1 MKIEDL
7 FKETMSNATQKAPD
21 DLWNKIQN
29 NLNQTPQSTN
39 IDTNAQNI
47 ITNASSTFS
56 TTLIKVVATTLSIAA
71 ASVGGY
77 LIYDNLKENEEPLP
91 EITQTK
97 IETPKKIE
105 ATIDSIT
112 PIVPK
117 SIPFQKQETIEI
129 ETPIEIKTIDTTTTP
144 IPESQAKQENIIV
157 IPQQPKIEPTPTQS
171 QIAENKPIEEN
182 IIKEEQTVQTKKE
195 EFNPNIRRP
204 NFISPNNDG
213 INDVFRI
220 DNLEAYPDNEIVIF
234 DKTGKIIFQAAPY
247 NNDWD
252 AANIQQGTYF
262 YKLLI
267 KEGQNKKI
275 FKGSITIML

>member
-56 TTLIKVVATTLSIAA
+56 TTLIKVVATTFSIAA

-97 IETPKKIE
+97 IETPKKFE

-117 SIPFQKQETIEI
+117 STPFQKQETIEI

-144 IPESQAKQENIIV
+144 IPEPQAKQENII
-157 IPQQPKIEPTPTQS
+157 IAPQQTKIESTPTPLQTT
-171 QIAENKPIEEN
+171 ENKPTEDN
-182 IIKEEQTVQTKKE
+182 IIKEEQPVQTKKE

-234 DKTGKIIFQAAPY
+234 DKKGRIVFQAAPY
-247 NNDWD
+247 NNDWG

-275 FKGSITIML
+275 FNGSITIML

>member
-77 LIYDNLKENEEPLP
+77 LIYDNINQNKESQPT
-91 EITQTK
+91 ITQTK

-105 ATIDSIT
+105 TTIDSIT
-112 PIVPK
+112 PIAPK

-144 IPESQAKQENIIV
+144 IPEPQAKQENIIV
-157 IPQQPKIEPTPTQS
+157 IPQQTKIEPTTTPLQTT
-171 QIAENKPIEEN
+171 ENKPIEEN
-182 IIKEEQTVQTKKE
+182 ITKEEQPVQTKIE

>member
-7 FKETMSNATQKAPD
+7 FKEKMNNASVEAPSN
-21 DLWNKIQN
+21 LWNKIQN
-29 NLNQTPQSTN
+29 NLNQAPQNTN
-39 IDTNAQNI
+39 IDTNSQNI
-47 ITNASSTFS
+47 ITNASSAIS
-56 TTLIKVVATTLSIAA
+56 TTLTKVVVTTIGVVATSI
-71 ASVGGY
+71 GGY
-77 LIYDNLKENEEPLP
+77 LIYDNLSENEN
-91 EITQTK
+91 
-97 IETPKKIE
+97 TP
-105 ATIDSIT
+105 T
-112 PIVPK
+112 PITLTKTEKPLK
-117 SIPFQKQETIEI
+117 NET
-129 ETPIEIKTIDTTTTP
+129 TIDTTTLIATQPSHTTTQKIAEPIITIENTP
-144 IPESQAKQENIIV
+144 IDTITTIIET
-157 IPQQPKIEPTPTQS
+157 PQPKHEAIIAPTPQTKPEPTPTQS
-171 QIAENKPIEEN
+171 QIAENKPTEEN
-182 IIKEEQTVQTKKE
+182 IVKEEQPVQTKIE

-213 INDVFRI
+213 INDVFKI

-234 DKTGKIIFQAAPY
+234 DKNGRIVFQAAPY

>member
-77 LIYDNLKENEEPLP
+77 LIYDNINQNKESQPT
-91 EITQTK
+91 ITQTK

-144 IPESQAKQENIIV
+144 IPEPQAKQENIIV
-157 IPQQPKIEPTPTQS
+157 IPQQTKIEPTTTPLQTT
-171 QIAENKPIEEN
+171 ENKPIEEN
-182 IIKEEQTVQTKKE
+182 IIKEEQAVQTKIE

>member
-7 FKETMSNATQKAPD
+7 FKETMSKAKQKAPD
-21 DLWNKIQN
+21 NLWDKIQN
-29 NLNQTPQSTN
+29 NINQVPQSTN
-39 IDTNAQNI
+39 ISTNAQNI
-47 ITNASSTFS
+47 ITNTGSTLS
-56 TTLIKVVATTLSIAA
+56 TTLVKVVATTLSIAA

-77 LIYDNLKENEEPLP
+77 LIYDNINQNKESQPS
-91 EITQTK
+91 ITQTK
-97 IETPKKIE
+97 IENPKKIE
-105 ATIDSIT
+105 TTIT
-112 PIVPK
+112 PTTIIVSQNPP
-117 SIPFQKQETIEI
+117 SPKQEIAITETSIEI
-129 ETPIEIKTIDTTTTP
+129 TPIDTTTKAIHTP
-144 IPESQAKQENIIV
+144 QTKQETTIIT
-157 IPQQPKIEPTPTQS
+157 PEQPKIEPTPTQS
-171 QIAENKPIEEN
+171 QIAENKPTEEN
-182 IIKEEQTVQTKKE
+182 IIKEEQPVQTKIE

-213 INDVFRI
+213 INDVFKI

-234 DKTGKIIFQAAPY
+234 DKNGRIVFQAAPY

>member
-56 TTLIKVVATTLSIAA
+56 TTLIKVVATTFSIAA

-77 LIYDNLKENEEPLP
+77 LIYDNINQNKESQPS
-91 EITQTK
+91 ITQTK

-105 ATIDSIT
+105 TTIDSIT
-112 PIVPK
+112 PIAPK

-129 ETPIEIKTIDTTTTP
+129 ETTIEIKTIDTTTTP
-144 IPESQAKQENIIV
+144 IPEPQTKQENIIV
-157 IPQQPKIEPTPTQS
+157 IPQQTKIEPTPTPLQTT
-171 QIAENKPIEEN
+171 ENKPIEEN
-182 IIKEEQTVQTKKE
+182 IIKEEQPVQTKKE

-213 INDVFRI
+213 INDIFRI

>member
-1 MKIEDL
+1 MRIEDL

-105 ATIDSIT
+105 TTIDSIT

-144 IPESQAKQENIIV
+144 IPEPQAKQENIIV
-157 IPQQPKIEPTPTQS
+157 IPQQTKIESTPTLLQTT
-171 QIAENKPIEEN
+171 ENKPIEEN
-182 IIKEEQTVQTKKE
+182 IIKEDQPVQTKKE

>member
-7 FKETMSNATQKAPD
+7 FKETMSKAKQKAPD
-21 DLWNKIQN
+21 NLWDKIQN
-29 NLNQTPQSTN
+29 NINQVPQNTN
-39 IDTNAQNI
+39 INTNTQNI
-47 ITNASSTFS
+47 ITNTSSTLS
-56 TTLIKVVATTLSIAA
+56 TTLVKVVATTLSIAA

-77 LIYDNLKENEEPLP
+77 LIYDNINQNKESQPS
-91 EITQTK
+91 ITQTK

-105 ATIDSIT
+105 TTIT
-112 PIVPK
+112 PTTIIVSQNTP
-117 SIPFQKQETIEI
+117 SPKQEIVITETSIEI
-129 ETPIEIKTIDTTTTP
+129 TPIDTTTKAIHTP
-144 IPESQAKQENIIV
+144 QTKQETTIITHK
-157 IPQQPKIEPTPTQS
+157 QPKIEPTPTQS
-171 QIAENKPIEEN
+171 QIAENKAIEEN
-182 IIKEEQTVQTKKE
+182 IIKEEQPVQTKIE

-213 INDVFRI
+213 INDVFKI

-234 DKTGKIIFQAAPY
+234 DKNGRIVFQAVPY

>member
-7 FKETMSNATQKAPD
+7 FKETMSKAKQKAPD
-21 DLWNKIQN
+21 NLWNKIQN
-29 NLNQTPQSTN
+29 NINQVPQNTN
-39 IDTNAQNI
+39 INTNTQNI
-47 ITNASSTFS
+47 ITNTSSTLS
-56 TTLIKVVATTLSIAA
+56 TTLVKVVATTLSIAA

-77 LIYDNLKENEEPLP
+77 LIYDNINQNKEPQP
-91 EITQTK
+91 SITQTK

-105 ATIDSIT
+105 TTIT
-112 PIVPK
+112 PTTIIVSQNTP
-117 SIPFQKQETIEI
+117 SPKQEIVIKETSIEI
-129 ETPIEIKTIDTTTTP
+129 TPIDTTTKAIHTP
-144 IPESQAKQENIIV
+144 QTKQETAIIT
-157 IPQQPKIEPTPTQS
+157 PEQPKIEPTPTQS
-171 QIAENKPIEEN
+171 QIAENKPTEEN
-182 IIKEEQTVQTKKE
+182 IVKEEQPVQTKIE

-213 INDVFRI
+213 INDVFKI

-234 DKTGKIIFQAAPY
+234 DKNGRIVFQAAPY

>member
-7 FKETMSNATQKAPD
+7 FKETMSKAKQKAPD
-21 DLWNKIQN
+21 NLWDKIQN
-29 NLNQTPQSTN
+29 NINQIPQNTN
-39 IDTNAQNI
+39 INTNTQNI
-47 ITNASSTFS
+47 ITNTSSTLS
-56 TTLIKVVATTLSIAA
+56 TTLVKVVATTIGIVA

-77 LIYDNLKENEEPLP
+77 LIYDNINQNKESQPS
-91 EITQTK
+91 ITQTK
-97 IETPKKIE
+97 IETSKKIE
-105 ATIDSIT
+105 ATIDTTTIIVSQNTPSPKQEIVTKETSIEIT
-112 PIVPK
+112 P
-117 SIPFQKQETIEI
+117 
-129 ETPIEIKTIDTTTTP
+129 IDTTTKAIHTP
-144 IPESQAKQENIIV
+144 QTKQETTIIT
-157 IPQQPKIEPTPTQS
+157 PEQPKIELTPTQS
-171 QIAENKPIEEN
+171 QIAENKPTEEN
-182 IIKEEQTVQTKKE
+182 IVKEEQPVQTKIE

-204 NFISPNNDG
+204 NFVSPNNDG
-213 INDVFRI
+213 INDVFKI

-234 DKTGKIIFQAAPY
+234 DKNGRIVFQAAPY

>member
-1 MKIEDL
+1 MRIEDL

-56 TTLIKVVATTLSIAA
+56 TTLVKVVATTLSIAA

-105 ATIDSIT
+105 TTIDSIT

-117 SIPFQKQETIEI
+117 STPFQKQETIKT

-144 IPESQAKQENIIV
+144 IPEPQTKQENII
-157 IPQQPKIEPTPTQS
+157 IAPQQTKIESTPTPLQTT
-171 QIAENKPIEEN
+171 ENKPTEEN
-182 IIKEEQTVQTKKE
+182 ITKEEQPVQTKKE

-220 DNLEAYPDNEIVIF
+220 DNLEAYPENEIVIF

>member
-117 SIPFQKQETIEI
+117 STPFQKQETIKT

-144 IPESQAKQENIIV
+144 IPEPQTKQENIIV
-157 IPQQPKIEPTPTQS
+157 IPQQTKIEPTPTPLQTT
-171 QIAENKPIEEN
+171 ENKPIEEN
-182 IIKEEQTVQTKKE
+182 IIKEEQPVQTKMD
-195 EFNPNIRRP
+195 FPALRGL
-204 NFISPNNDG
+204 S
-213 INDVFRI
+213 
-220 DNLEAYPDNEIVIF
+220 
-234 DKTGKIIFQAAPY
+234 
-247 NNDWD
+247 
-252 AANIQQGTYF
+252 
-262 YKLLI
+262 
-267 KEGQNKKI
+267 
-275 FKGSITIML
+275 

>member
-7 FKETMSNATQKAPD
+7 FKETMSKAKQKAPD
-21 DLWNKIQN
+21 NLWDKIQN
-29 NLNQTPQSTN
+29 NINQVPQNTN
-39 IDTNAQNI
+39 INTNTQNI
-47 ITNASSTFS
+47 ITNTASTLS
-56 TTLIKVVATTLSIAA
+56 TTLVKVVATTLSIAA

-77 LIYDNLKENEEPLP
+77 LIYDNINQNKESQPS
-91 EITQTK
+91 ITQTK
-97 IETPKKIE
+97 IESPKKIE
-105 ATIDSIT
+105 ATIDTTTIIVSQNIPSTKQEIAITETSIEIT
-112 PIVPK
+112 P
-117 SIPFQKQETIEI
+117 
-129 ETPIEIKTIDTTTTP
+129 IDTTTKAIHTP
-144 IPESQAKQENIIV
+144 QTKQETTIFT
-157 IPQQPKIEPTPTQS
+157 PEQPKIEPTPTQS
-171 QIAENKPIEEN
+171 QIAENKAIEEN
-182 IIKEEQTVQTKKE
+182 IVKEEQPVQTKIE

-204 NFISPNNDG
+204 NFVSPNNDG
-213 INDVFRI
+213 INDVFKI

-234 DKTGKIIFQAAPY
+234 DKKGRIVFQAAPY

>member
-7 FKETMSNATQKAPD
+7 FKETMSKAKQKAPD
-21 DLWNKIQN
+21 NLWDKIQN
-29 NLNQTPQSTN
+29 NINQIPQNTN
-39 IDTNAQNI
+39 INTNTQNI
-47 ITNASSTFS
+47 ITNTSSTLS
-56 TTLIKVVATTLSIAA
+56 TTLVKVVATTLSIAA

-77 LIYDNLKENEEPLP
+77 LIYDNINQNKESQPT
-91 EITQTK
+91 ITQTK

-105 ATIDSIT
+105 ATIDTTTIIVSQNTPSPKQEIVTKETSIEIT
-112 PIVPK
+112 P
-117 SIPFQKQETIEI
+117 
-129 ETPIEIKTIDTTTTP
+129 IDTTTKAIHTP
-144 IPESQAKQENIIV
+144 QTKQETTIIT
-157 IPQQPKIEPTPTQS
+157 PEQPKIELTPTQS
-171 QIAENKPIEEN
+171 QIAENKPTEEN
-182 IIKEEQTVQTKKE
+182 IVKEEQPVQTKIE

-204 NFISPNNDG
+204 NFVSPNNDG
-213 INDVFRI
+213 INDVFKI

-234 DKTGKIIFQAAPY
+234 DKNGRIVFQAAPY

>member
-7 FKETMSNATQKAPD
+7 FKETMSKAKQKAPD
-21 DLWNKIQN
+21 NLWDKIQN
-29 NLNQTPQSTN
+29 NINQVPQNTNISTN
-39 IDTNAQNI
+39 TQNI
-47 ITNASSTFS
+47 ITNTSSTLS
-56 TTLIKVVATTLSIAA
+56 TTLVKVVATTLSIAA

-77 LIYDNLKENEEPLP
+77 LIYDNINQNKESQPT
-91 EITQTK
+91 ITQTK

-105 ATIDSIT
+105 ATIDTTTIIVSQNT
-112 PIVPK
+112 P
-117 SIPFQKQETIEI
+117 SSKQEIVIKETSIEI
-129 ETPIEIKTIDTTTTP
+129 APIDTTTKAIHTP
-144 IPESQAKQENIIV
+144 QTKQETTIIT
-157 IPQQPKIEPTPTQS
+157 PEQPKIELTPTQS
-171 QIAENKPIEEN
+171 QIAENKPTEEN
-182 IIKEEQTVQTKKE
+182 IVKEEQPVQTKIE

-204 NFISPNNDG
+204 NFVSPNNDG
-213 INDVFRI
+213 INDVFKI

-234 DKTGKIIFQAAPY
+234 DKNGRIVFQAAPY

>member
-7 FKETMSNATQKAPD
+7 FKETMSKAKQKAPD
-21 DLWNKIQN
+21 NLWDKIQN
-29 NLNQTPQSTN
+29 NINQVPQNTN
-39 IDTNAQNI
+39 INTNTQNI
-47 ITNASSTFS
+47 ITNTSSTLS
-56 TTLIKVVATTLSIAA
+56 TTLVKVVATTLSIAA

-77 LIYDNLKENEEPLP
+77 LIYDNLSENEN
-91 EITQTK
+91 
-97 IETPKKIE
+97 TP
-105 ATIDSIT
+105 T
-112 PIVPK
+112 PITLTKTEKPLK
-117 SIPFQKQETIEI
+117 NET
-129 ETPIEIKTIDTTTTP
+129 TIDTTTLIATQPTPTTTQKIAEPIITIENTP
-144 IPESQAKQENIIV
+144 IDTTTKAIHTPQTKQETTIIT
-157 IPQQPKIEPTPTQS
+157 PEQPKIEPTPTQS
-171 QIAENKPIEEN
+171 QIAENKPTEEN
-182 IIKEEQTVQTKKE
+182 IIKEEIPVQTKIE

-204 NFISPNNDG
+204 NFVSPNNDG
-213 INDVFRI
+213 INDVFKI

-234 DKTGKIIFQAAPY
+234 DKNGRIVFQAAPY

>member
-77 LIYDNLKENEEPLP
+77 LIYDNINQNKESQPT
-91 EITQTK
+91 ITQTK

-144 IPESQAKQENIIV
+144 IPEPQTKQENIIV
-157 IPQQPKIEPTPTQS
+157 IPQQTKIESTPTPLQTT
-171 QIAENKPIEEN
+171 ENKP
-182 IIKEEQTVQTKKE
+182 
-195 EFNPNIRRP
+195 
-204 NFISPNNDG
+204 
-213 INDVFRI
+213 
-220 DNLEAYPDNEIVIF
+220 
-234 DKTGKIIFQAAPY
+234 
-247 NNDWD
+247 
-252 AANIQQGTYF
+252 
-262 YKLLI
+262 
-267 KEGQNKKI
+267 
-275 FKGSITIML
+275 FKQK